1 MAITLGW
8 WMLPAALTVA
18 AWVPFF
24 RYRPAFDYDFG
35 GLFVA
40 CGSFIATLI
49 VWLVYFIIL

>member
-8 WMLPAALTVA
+8 WMLPAVLTVA